1 MRDDF
6 GTKEIRENDPFL
18 KGFVNLRKPTRALR
32 RVDYLIE
39 KAGIGLI
46 QVVEKYYGA
55 YLEKP
60 TPANAKKYALWRFRL
75 HKRLKNNRAVL
86 EEINEARNLGLN
98 DIGPGRLCWDYNFEG

>member
-6 GTKEIRENDPFL
+6 GTKGIRENDPFL
-18 KGFVNLRKPTRALR
+18 KGFVNLRKPTRGLR

-39 KAGIGLI
+39 KAGIGLV
-46 QVVEKYYGA
+46 QVVEKYYSA

-60 TPANAKKYALWRFRL
+60 NPANAKNYALWRLRL